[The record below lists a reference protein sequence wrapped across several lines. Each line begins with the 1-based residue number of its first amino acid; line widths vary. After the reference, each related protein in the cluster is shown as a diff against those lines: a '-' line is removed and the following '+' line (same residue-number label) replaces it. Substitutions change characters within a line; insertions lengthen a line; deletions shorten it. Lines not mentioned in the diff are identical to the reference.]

1 MAHIASQMLI
11 SLQVDELRLKAANAA
26 KLKDELDE

>member
-1 MAHIASQMLI
+1 MAHIPSQMLI
-11 SLQVDELRLKAANAA
+11 SLQVDELRLEAAHAA